1 MAAWLQQS
9 GWAADHLTRRT
20 STMRSRTLPR
30 TSLIA
35 AATLVCAVA
44 LPASALAGDF
54 MVRGRVLQLDPSND
68 SATLAGNVD
77 INSRAIWEVDASYFF
92 CPNLAVELIATTP
105 VKQNVSLD
113 GSKLGTLRHLPPTL
127 TVQYHFMPEST
138 LVRPYAGVG
147 VNYTHF
153 SAVNLAPG
161 LDVDRNSWG
170 LALQVGAD
178 FPITKQVYLNVDL
191 KKIDIRTS
199 VYSNGTNLGLV
210 KVDPLLFG
218 LGVGYRF

>member
-1 MAAWLQQS
+1 MR
-9 GWAADHLTRRT
+9 TRI
-20 STMRSRTLPR
+20 LPR

-35 AATLVCAVA
+35 AAALACAAA

-68 SATLAGNVD
+68 SMTLAGQVD
-77 INSRAIWEVDASYFF
+77 INSKLIWEIDASYFVT
-92 CPNLAVELIATTP
+92 PNIAVEVIATTP
-105 VKQNVSLD
+105 QKQTVTLNGTTD
-113 GSKLGTLRHLPPTL
+113 LGTLRHLPPTV

-161 LDVDRNSWG
+161 LDIDRNSWG

-178 FPITKQVYLNVDL
+178 FPITKQIYLNVDL

-199 VYSNGTNLGLV
+199 VSSNGTDLGLV

-218 LGVGYRF
+218 VGIGYRF

>member
-1 MAAWLQQS
+1 MR
-9 GWAADHLTRRT
+9 TRI
-20 STMRSRTLPR
+20 LPR

-35 AATLVCAVA
+35 AAALACAAA

-68 SATLAGNVD
+68 SQTLAGQVD
-77 INSRAIWEVDASYFF
+77 INNKVIWEIDASYFVT
-92 CPNLAVELIATTP
+92 PNIAVEVIATTP
-105 VKQNVSLD
+105 QKQTVTLD
-113 GSKLGTLRHLPPTL
+113 GTTSLGTLRHLPPTV
-127 TVQYHFMPEST
+127 TVQYHFLPEHST
-138 LVRPYAGVG
+138 VRPYAGVG

-153 SAVNLAPG
+153 SAVNLSPG
-161 LDVDRNSWG
+161 LDIDRHSWG

-199 VYSNGTNLGLV
+199 VSSNGANLGLV

-218 LGVGYRF
+218 VGVGYRF